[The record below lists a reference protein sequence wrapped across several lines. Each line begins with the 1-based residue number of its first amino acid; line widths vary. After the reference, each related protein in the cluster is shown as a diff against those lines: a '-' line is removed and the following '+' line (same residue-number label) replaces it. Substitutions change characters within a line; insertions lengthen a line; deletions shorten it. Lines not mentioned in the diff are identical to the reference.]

1 MHPNYATPSS
11 AILLQALIA
20 VALVAFFQTFQ
31 SNLDFTTF
39 GVLLASAADVAALY
53 ALRRRQPQRLRPYR
67 AWGYPVVPALYAIVI
82 LSIAATLAWSR
93 NQEALVS
100 LTFIA
105 AGVPVYWLLTRRA

>member
-1 MHPNYATPSS
+1 
-11 AILLQALIA
+11 
-20 VALVAFFQTFQ
+20 
-31 SNLDFTTF
+31 
-39 GVLLASAADVAALY
+39 
-53 ALRRRQPQRLRPYR
+53 
-67 AWGYPVVPALYAIVI
+67 VPALYAIVI